1 MNKTTYV
8 FIGLFT
14 VVILLITARIYS
26 GGDEPEPVGT
36 TKKEYQPGILLSF
49 DDNYVEDWYNA
60 EKRLHHLGWKATF
73 FICKYDSL
81 TAKQKKKL
89 HYLKDMGH
97 DIAAHGY
104 NHENAL
110 KYSAAYGINKYIDNE
125 ITPLKVAMDKDG
137 FNIRSFAY
145 PDGARD
151 AALDKELLKHFDI
164 IRGTTYGMLSPE
176 SQYCYYEGNR
186 VIYGLGIDDDYKQ
199 FNVDYYKRLMDYA
212 KKHNKIVVFYG
223 HKTVDNADERLE
235 TPLAALEELCKYAI
249 NNNLKFYTVDD
260 LKNL

>member
-1 MNKTTYV
+1 MNKITYTL
-8 FIGLFT
+8 IGLFT
-14 VVILLITARIYS
+14 IGILLFTARIYS
-26 GGDEPEPVGT
+26 EEAKPKTVAFKA
-36 TKKEYQPGILLSF
+36 KKYPPGILLSF

-73 FICKYDSL
+73 FVCKYDSL
-81 TAKQKKKL
+81 TAIQKKKL
-89 HYLKDMGH
+89 HYLQDVGH

-110 KYSAAYGINKYIDNE
+110 KYSAAHGLTAYIDND
-125 ITPLKVAMDKDG
+125 IIPLKKIMDKDG

-151 AALDKELLKHFDI
+151 AALDKELLKYFDI
-164 IRGTTYGMLSPE
+164 IRGTTYGMLAPE

-212 KKHNKIVVFYG
+212 KKKNKIVIFYG
-223 HKTVDNADERLE
+223 HKTVDIADEKNE
-235 TPLAALEELCKYAI
+235 TPLAALEELCKYAVD
-249 NNNLKFYTVDD
+249 NNLKFYTIDD